1 MEFNYDFEVADDY
14 LPYDA
19 YLNTYLMLCKQK
31 PIAAIDMEITGN
43 QDVEPSVNGK
53 VLSWGFVAAVIIAG
67 IVLLCIYTSLGES
80 LISSAVSSAAKAGTK
95 AAEKYAKRNM
105 YSARGGYYNG

>member
-1 MEFNYDFEVADDY
+1 MEFNYDYEVADDY

-31 PIAAIDMEITGN
+31 PIATIDMKIIGD
-43 QDVEPSVNGK
+43 QDVEPGFNGK
-53 VLSWGFVAAVIIAG
+53 VLSWGIVAAVVIAG
-67 IVLLCIYTSLGES
+67 IVLLCLYTSLGTS
-80 LISSAVSSAAKAGTK
+80 LISGAVSSVAKAGEK

-105 YSARGGYYNG
+105 YSARGGYLNG

>member
-1 MEFNYDFEVADDY
+1 MEFNYDYEVADDY

-31 PIAAIDMEITGN
+31 PIAIIDMKIIGD
-43 QDVEPSVNGK
+43 QDVEPGFNGK
-53 VLSWGFVAAVIIAG
+53 VLSWGIVAAGVIAG
-67 IVLLCIYTSLGES
+67 IVLLCIYTPLGAS
-80 LISSAVSSAAKAGTK
+80 LISGAASSVAKAGEK

-105 YSARGGYYNG
+105 YSARGGYLNG